1 MTRETL
7 LLSYYCFHR
16 HTPLKSE
23 VPDNQTDPGVA
34 QQLPS
39 NRVLEVAVFEVAVF
53 EVAVGP
59 AGLEPATDRL

>member
-1 MTRETL
+1 M
-7 LLSYYCFHR
+7 
-16 HTPLKSE
+16 
-23 VPDNQTDPGVA
+23 PGVA

-39 NRVLEVAVFEVAVF
+39 NRVFEVAVFEVAVF